1 VREWSAAA
9 FLGYISTWS
18 AARRAREAGKGALLT
33 AFFQDLLALWGDP
46 QPPRITAGRSPCAW
60 EASNEARPTFFP
72 GLVHSERLTVVE
84 RHTVPHVVPDWPGFV
99 NMPPVRATAMM
110 IGFVEQTCIQAL
122 WCRSASVCWISG
134 YPAMTLWD

>member
-46 QPPRITAGRSPCAW
+46 QPSHHRWPIAM
-60 EASNEARPTFFP
+60 
-72 GLVHSERLTVVE
+72 RLGSIE
-84 RHTVPHVVPDWPGFV
+84 
-99 NMPPVRATAMM
+99 
-110 IGFVEQTCIQAL
+110 
-122 WCRSASVCWISG
+122 
-134 YPAMTLWD
+134 